1 MRKRSELEYAV
12 LPIAALQEF
21 ANNPRHHS
29 KQQVRRLASSIDEF
43 GFTNPILVDEA
54 NELIAGHGRIA
65 AAKLLELTEV
75 PVIRIRSLTP
85 AQKRALRIADN
96 RLAERSTWS
105 MDLLAKELKDIINL
119 EFDVELTGFDAIE
132 VDGIVTIEPA
142 SAEEEGPI
150 KPPPQQA
157 VTKSGDLWQLG
168 EHRILCGDSRETS
181 CYERLLEG
189 ALADMVITDVP
200 YNVPING
207 HVSGLGKNTHAEF
220 AMASGE
226 MTPEQF
232 NRFLQLVLGRARDS
246 SRDGSLHYVF
256 IDWRSIAD
264 LVSVGRDLFA
274 ELKNV
279 ICWVKPNP
287 AMGSLY
293 RSQHELIAVFK
304 HGRAKHVNNVQLGR
318 MGRNRSN
325 VWQYPGAS
333 GFSKSRQKN
342 LEDHPTVKPIRLV
355 ADAIRDVTK
364 PGDLVLDPFGGA
376 GTTLLAA
383 DQVGRRGAL
392 IEIEPRYV
400 DVTLRRF
407 QEQTGTE
414 ARLLPELIP
423 LNTVR
428 AQRFGEAAR

>member
-1 MRKRSELEYAV
+1 M

-21 ANNPRHHS
+21 RDNPRHHS
-29 KQQVRRLASSIDEF
+29 KQQVRRIASSIDEF
-43 GFTNPILVDEA
+43 GFTNPALVDEA
-54 NELIAGHGRIA
+54 NELIAGHGRLEA
-65 AAKLLELTEV
+65 ARLLNLKEI
-75 PVIRIRSLTP
+75 PVIRVRGLSP

-105 MDLLAKELKDIINL
+105 MDLLAKELTDIIDL
-119 EFDVELTGFDAIE
+119 DFDVELTGFDAIE
-132 VDGIVTIEPA
+132 IDAIVTIDPP
-142 SAEEEGPI
+142 SAENEAPI
-150 KPPPQQA
+150 APPPMRA
-157 VTKSGDLWQLG
+157 ITNLGDLWQLG
-168 EHRILCGDSRETS
+168 QSRILCGDSREIN

-200 YNVPING
+200 YNVPIKG

-232 NRFLQLVLGRARDS
+232 SGFLHLVLGRARDS

-256 IDWRSIAD
+256 IDWRSVAELIG
-264 LVSVGRDLFA
+264 VGRDLFT

-279 ICWVKPNP
+279 ICWVKSNA

-304 HGRAKHVNNVQLGR
+304 HGRAKHVNNIQLGR
-318 MGRNRSN
+318 MGRYRSN
-325 VWQYPGAS
+325 VWQYPGAN
-333 GFSKSRQKN
+333 GFSKSRQKD

-355 ADAIRDVTK
+355 ADAIRDATK

-383 DQVGRRGAL
+383 EQVGRRGAL

-414 ARLLPELIP
+414 AQLLPELTP
-423 LNTVR
+423 FSAVR
-428 AQRFGEAAR
+428 AQRSGKGA